1 MDELAW
7 LETLTSV
14 EDVQKT
20 LKQAQDKA
28 QREGKSTIR
37 QWLEKLSSVVL
48 YYNGAL
54 DMLAQQ
60 HPEYLSLVWGTLK
73 FIIMVSLRSAIYWH
87 RLSLTDFT
95 GDRKFC

>member
-7 LETLTSV
+7 LEIFTSV

-20 LKQAQDKA
+20 LKEALDKA
-28 QREGKSTIR
+28 ELEGKSKTR
-37 QWLEKLSSVVL
+37 QRLEKLSSVVL

-73 FIIMVSLRSAIYWH
+73 FILMVSLLGVNACH
-87 RLSLTDFT
+87 GLD
-95 GDRKFC
+95 